1 MTNAH
6 YFGDDTLDFGD
17 DVGDV
22 HGLARRQFM
31 FSLTVGALLLASA
44 ALIGAHPFGADR
56 SPLALHHVKHV
67 APAEFSAPSQAIA
80 LPGVV
85 SAPEG

>member
-1 MTNAH
+1 MTDAH
-6 YFGDDTLDFGD
+6 YFGDDTPGLGD

-22 HGLARRQFM
+22 HGLARRQFI

-44 ALIGAHPFGADR
+44 ALIGAHSFSADR
-56 SPLALHHVKHV
+56 SPLALHHAKHV